1 MSIGKVIVVPEPL
14 ILLEYLSSIN
24 FWKQSCIGLLSIYEE
39 GTLQLIFY
47 KGFTF
52 TVVIIPF
59 ELILAFLIS
68 IVVSLSLSLSLSRQ
82 SFTEEEM
89 NKFEE
94 DYEDY
99 YDYDYDKDG
108 NIIGFK
114 TRSRETSKSTDKHPP
129 QEQEPPGE
137 LG

>member
-1 MSIGKVIVVPEPL
+1 MPRFDVRANNVSVHPSMSIGKVIVVPEPL

-68 IVVSLSLSLSLSRQ
+68 IVVSLSLSLSLSSVVHRGGD
-82 SFTEEEM
+82 E
-89 NKFEE
+89 
-94 DYEDY
+94 
-99 YDYDYDKDG
+99 
-108 NIIGFK
+108 
-114 TRSRETSKSTDKHPP
+114 
-129 QEQEPPGE
+129 
-137 LG
+137 